1 MQRIIRLKNGE
12 EYPCVMCGEYD
23 GCLWIHVDMGMGD
36 GCSVFADKTRIETI
50 TDTYAGEDGK
60 LREVVWIGYTEL
72 FHLSIVNGFLQIGLR
87 KDDKA

>member
-1 MQRIIRLKNGE
+1 MQRIIRLKDGSE
-12 EYPCVMCGEYD
+12 FPCEMCGEFED
-23 GCLWIHVDMGMGD
+23 QLWIHTRMGIVEA
-36 GCSVFADKTRIETI
+36 CAVFSDTARTKTI

-87 KDDKA
+87 KDDEA